1 MHQTKY
7 NIFVDGECVAKEV
20 TLEYAMI
27 FQKAMFDKFY
37 LEKELEISI
46 KRIPEPEEDGET
58 CDNPFVK
65 G

>member
-1 MHQTKY
+1 MQHTKY
-7 NIFVDGECVAKEV
+7 NIFVEGECVAREV

-27 FQKAMFDKFY
+27 FQKAMFDRFY

-58 CDNPFVK
+58 GGDPFVK
-65 G
+65 H